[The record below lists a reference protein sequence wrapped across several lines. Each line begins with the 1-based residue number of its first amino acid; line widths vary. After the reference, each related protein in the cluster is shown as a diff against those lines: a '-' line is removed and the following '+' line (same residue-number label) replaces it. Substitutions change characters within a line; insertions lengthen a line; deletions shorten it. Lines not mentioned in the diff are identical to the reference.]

1 MNTVKEEVSELESI
15 VLTKN
20 GVVVGY
26 VEVEKFNDAIGFL
39 GRSVNIKWG
48 LGSLNSFASTSSISA
63 ESADEISSEINFLY
77 AINKAGK

>member
-1 MNTVKEEVSELESI
+1 MNTVKVEVSELDSI

-39 GRSVNIKWG
+39 GRSVNIKWE